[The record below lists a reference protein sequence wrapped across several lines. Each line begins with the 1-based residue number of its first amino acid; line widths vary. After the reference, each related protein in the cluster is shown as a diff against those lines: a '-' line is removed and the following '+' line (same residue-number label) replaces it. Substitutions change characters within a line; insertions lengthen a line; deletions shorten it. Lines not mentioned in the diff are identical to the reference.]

1 MSNIVSLLVLK
12 DTVFEISMNKKPV
25 KRFNT

>member
-12 DTVFEISMNKKPV
+12 DTAFEISMNKKPV
-25 KRFNT
+25 KRFNS